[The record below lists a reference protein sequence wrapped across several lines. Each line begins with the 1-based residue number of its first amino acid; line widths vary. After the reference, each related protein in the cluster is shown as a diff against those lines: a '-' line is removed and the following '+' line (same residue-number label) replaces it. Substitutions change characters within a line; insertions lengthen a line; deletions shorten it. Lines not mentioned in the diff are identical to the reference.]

1 MIEKND
7 DDWTLDD
14 PKGGA
19 RHMFLGLE
27 LLQPSESGIRVEAL
41 HGVDGLAKSV
51 ACDGVLEPLIVRP
64 SKAKA
69 GSYEVVCGLRR
80 FHAAKKAGLTA
91 VPCIV
96 KELTDREAME
106 FMLVENMER
115 VDLSDYE
122 LGRWFK
128 LLMEKFPQEFRTQ
141 KAIADRFNLS
151 ESYVW
156 RLIEHYEFLDKLNL
170 PHGKLLSEGVVREI
184 RRASDQLVPKL
195 IEHAVVNERSA
206 RDMAGIV
213 DVLQKTPED
222 LRDRVMTV
230 VIEKDLNARETAEL
244 VKVWTA
250 HSLEIKPEEKPKQKP
265 EVTAEVKPKVER
277 ETEEEAAKPEVPKK
291 PSPSLEELRAT
302 ADQIKAQMESRYQQ
316 KLDRAGQIYVMFTH
330 YYPQP
335 LVDAF
340 AEHIRFE
347 GLSEEKAV
355 SLMRDVIEEMWSRL
369 TKHGSDYKVME
380 DIFAI
385 VVKWR

>member
-1 MIEKND
+1 MTSQNMEKEQPLNEKTY
-7 DDWTLDD
+7 TLLPLDSIKTM
-14 PKGGA
+14 PFNM
-19 RHMFLGLE
+19 RV
-27 LLQPSESGIRVEAL
+27 ESGEA
-41 HGVDGLAKSV
+41 VDTLAESIMV
-51 ACDGVLEPLIVRP
+51 DGVLEPLVVRP
-64 SKAKA
+64 SKAEVGK
-69 GSYEVVCGLRR
+69 YEVVCGVRRLR
-80 FHAAKKAGLTA
+80 AAQKAGLKA